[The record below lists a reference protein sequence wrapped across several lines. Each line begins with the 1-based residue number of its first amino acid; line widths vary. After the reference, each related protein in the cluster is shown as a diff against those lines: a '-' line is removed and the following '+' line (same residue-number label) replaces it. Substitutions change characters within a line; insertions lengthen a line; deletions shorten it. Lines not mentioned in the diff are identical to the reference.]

1 MGPQE
6 ISENGSPST
15 FWTTSRD
22 GLFGVKSKE
31 EDPLRL
37 KTSVIFPSTLFICS
51 RATNPGV
58 FPGLE
63 NVFQIRLQICW
74 EPQISWPLLTLLHH
88 CTSSI
93 SPPISSDHSVLWV
106 FFFFFPNFHF
116 SLVFRKADRVPEKVL
131 AHWKKGHRHYVF
143 RSSKNI
149 TARRNQ
155 IWEAGYPNLLI
166 YLLRC
171 WWGGSSLRTPR
182 LLSQGI

>member
-37 KTSVIFPSTLFICS
+37 KTSVIFPWTLFICS

-106 FFFFFPNFHF
+106 FFFFFQTFIFHWF
-116 SLVFRKADRVPEKVL
+116 SGRQIGFLKKSWLTERK
-131 AHWKKGHRHYVF
+131 GTGIMF
-143 RSSKNI
+143 S
-149 TARRNQ
+149 
-155 IWEAGYPNLLI
+155 EAQ
-166 YLLRC
+166 
-171 WWGGSSLRTPR
+171 RT
-182 LLSQGI
+182 